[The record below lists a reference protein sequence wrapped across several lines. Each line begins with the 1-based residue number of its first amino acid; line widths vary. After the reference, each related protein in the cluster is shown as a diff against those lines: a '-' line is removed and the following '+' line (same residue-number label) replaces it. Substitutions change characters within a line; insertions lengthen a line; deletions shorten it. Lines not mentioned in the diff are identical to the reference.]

1 MGASSLCVGPRG
13 VFCAIWFARQK
24 TKANMAQNHFW
35 CNHMRVSG
43 AGCGAWAWGGG
54 KIISQFAGAWT
65 KLRKSREEPMPNISK
80 EAELQTVITTFEMTP
95 GTCQDLLDALTDAY
109 DQFISKQ
116 PGFIAAGLHVNDAQT
131 RIANYSQWRRREDF
145 QAMLRSE
152 EMRERNRKINQLCR
166 SFEPVMYDV
175 LQAYD

>member
-1 MGASSLCVGPRG
+1 
-13 VFCAIWFARQK
+13 
-24 TKANMAQNHFW
+24 
-35 CNHMRVSG
+35 
-43 AGCGAWAWGGG
+43 
-54 KIISQFAGAWT
+54 
-65 KLRKSREEPMPNISK
+65 MPKISK

-109 DQFISKQ
+109 EQFISKQ

-131 RIANYSQWRRREDF
+131 RIANYSQWQRREDF

-175 LQAYD
+175 MEAFN